1 MKGKPKRS
9 EARIR
14 ECLEYLKQA
23 AQNPKFDNNYSLD
36 VEDILA
42 SFSSS

>member
-23 AQNPKFDNNYSLD
+23 SQNPKFDNNYSLD
-36 VEDILA
+36 IEDILA